1 MIHEHLHL
9 LKYITLYFFKL
20 SEKIA
25 KRESFESTLRLTY
38 QIKKKNGSHKQWFQS
53 INIIFVIFCERL
65 YDPKFLDF
73 YHLCDTDLPTS

>member
-25 KRESFESTLRLTY
+25 KRESFESTLRLTSNVKKIMEV
-38 QIKKKNGSHKQWFQS
+38 IKCSSNPSTS
-53 INIIFVIFCERL
+53 LR
-65 YDPKFLDF
+65 YDPPSQSCLVGHDPPSQSCLVG
-73 YHLCDTDLPTS
+73 HDPP

>member
-25 KRESFESTLRLTY
+25 KRESFESTLRLASNVKKIMEV
-38 QIKKKNGSHKQWFQS
+38 IKSGSNPSTSFLLPSVRGFMIQNS
-53 INIIFVIFCERL
+53 LISTTFVII
-65 YDPKFLDF
+65 
-73 YHLCDTDLPTS
+73 HLTS